1 MTTVQDVRAL
11 PERARERIAFTPGCW
26 QWLGA
31 AYGYGYGSIRRH
43 GKTVGVHRFVYEELV
58 GPIAP
63 GMQIDH
69 LCRNRRC
76 VNPSHLEPVT
86 PQVNVLRGRGAG
98 AQNRDKTHCKRGH
111 EFTEEN
117 TRHHNRSGGGS
128 ARTCIACQRIRN
140 RASYLRRTR

>member
-76 VNPSHLEPVT
+76 VNPGHLEVVT
-86 PQVNVLRGRGAG
+86 PLENVRRSSNAC
-98 AQNRDKTHCKRGH
+98 ARNAVKTHCDSGH
-111 EFTEEN
+111 PFDEAN
-117 TRHHNRSGGGS
+117 T
-128 ARTCIACQRIRN
+128 
-140 RASYLRRTR
+140 